1 MRYWPQN
8 QLLVVLLSQSQ
19 DIDLHRQRI
28 FKSAECTDA
37 NITANIRIRLR
48 SLILIFAIIFGVL
61 APVVV
66 FVLSLCLS
74 TGQLKKMS
82 TNFDDIL
89 EEWNV

>member
-19 DIDLHRQRI
+19 TSICIDREFSSLPN
-28 FKSAECTDA
+28 A